1 LDELLCCFSVEFGFT
16 GLDEEW
22 VGTGSY
28 CWKRRWLPIFLALE
42 AIFAGGSV
50 TRLRKSTIFT
60 VVELQADRLPACEM
74 VFGSPGKTL
83 FPVVTNVVEFSN
95 SSIII

>member
-1 LDELLCCFSVEFGFT
+1 MGGNWKLLLETAVAAH
-16 GLDEEW
+16 
-22 VGTGSY
+22 
-28 CWKRRWLPIFLALE
+28 FLALE

-74 VFGSPGKTL
+74 VFGPPGKTL